1 MHACGSTC
9 THLHTHTRACTN
21 DVLRKIKAPQR
32 SSKPIIPYS
41 QVGIPRLNM
50 TPFVCEK
57 RKRERK
63 KQDVSDISGKPQS
76 FLYQKGGGP
85 IVKESVWGLGGGE
98 S

>member
-1 MHACGSTC
+1 
-9 THLHTHTRACTN
+9 
-21 DVLRKIKAPQR
+21 
-32 SSKPIIPYS
+32 
-41 QVGIPRLNM
+41 M